1 MCSDWAQKEVR
12 DIKHLN
18 NGWIITASNDKTKK
32 AWDIH
37 KKICIQTLISHYVKI
52 FSLYIIDKIKFVSD
66 GRNQDIFLWKYY

>member
-1 MCSDWAQKEVR
+1 M
-12 DIKHLN
+12 
-18 NGWIITASNDKTKK
+18 ITASNDKTKK
-32 AWDIH
+32 VWDIH